1 MKEKNIKFEIWE
13 EDDGSLGA
21 LIETDKESI
30 ITTGENIIDLIRNIN
45 EAIQTSYFQPKQLS
59 IIQTLFNKQNI
70 CQ

>member
-13 EDDGSLGA
+13 EKDGSLWA

-30 ITTGENIIDLIRNIN
+30 ITTWKNIVELTRNIN

-59 IIQTLFNKQNI
+59 IIQTLFSKQST